1 MFWFVLWIC
10 LKPHI
15 FQKFETQETL
25 SCMKKDGSDMGIQ
38 FEDSREMK
46 KDGSRMEKKPQKTAT
61 DTDRN

>member
-1 MFWFVLWIC
+1 
-10 LKPHI
+10 
-15 FQKFETQETL
+15 
-25 SCMKKDGSDMGIQ
+25 MKKDGSDMGIQ